1 MVQNYN
7 TIPERHVLFSR
18 NNNNRAKQK
27 QNLMHGF
34 MRIKSGKNKFYIVL
48 ISEKTKNTQK
58 KRIFYCQKLLIKML
72 D

>member
-7 TIPERHVLFSR
+7 TIPERHVLCSR

-34 MRIKSGKNKFYIVL
+34 MRIKSGKYNNNNNNY
-48 ISEKTKNTQK
+48 EKK
-58 KRIFYCQKLLIKML
+58 KE
-72 D
+72 

>member
-34 MRIKSGKNKFYIVL
+34 MRIKSGKN
-48 ISEKTKNTQK
+48 
-58 KRIFYCQKLLIKML
+58 
-72 D
+72 